1 MPRTKVTF
9 DIVREIGL
17 ALPDLEEGTMDG
29 SPALKVR
36 GNLLTCL

>member
-1 MPRTKVTF
+1 MPRTRVTF

-17 ALPDLEEGTMDG
+17 ALPDVKEGTMYG

-36 GNLLTCL
+36 GTF